1 MRRFVLLA
9 LPAGR
14 LGRSARYGRLA
25 AGDSRL
31 SLEQRYGTQPGYVEA
46 VKRAAERLVKQR
58 FLLQEVADRLVE
70 RAERTP
76 VLP

>member
-1 MRRFVLLA
+1 
-9 LPAGR
+9 
-14 LGRSARYGRLA
+14 
-25 AGDSRL
+25 
-31 SLEQRYGTQPGYVEA
+31 